1 MANQKIHEYILER
14 FSIGDDD
21 YFDIDY
27 FDGTNYTSA
36 KVKGSVIKALAS
48 AINIYNTD
56 GTLTADRILDGDGNT
71 LTFDDLRQL
80 EINVNPAPLGTPG
93 VDINVIPSGP
103 LMRVKD
109 ATSGDIRF
117 DVLQSGEIRFNNAYQ
132 FPLNDGASGEVLTT
146 DGLGNLT
153 FQPAG
158 GGVNIYNSDGTLTA
172 DRTLTGNNF
181 VLFFQTL
188 GSFIVHSHKNNIDNV
203 VFEVRTQ
210 SGYDSFTIRDHNTG
224 DNLFT
229 INNGTIQILN
239 EYLLPSVDGTN
250 GQVIVT
256 DGVGNTSFQDAPNI
270 YNNDGTLNGLR
281 TLSGNQ
287 ENLLFDNLGLFYV
300 KINPP
305 ILQDWGVNVRVDTTN
320 LTPGSD
326 GTPFRVMRDQ
336 DNKILFASVEDGRV
350 NVNEAYYLP
359 SSAGALGEVLTSA
372 GGSVVNWQSILSSIP
387 YLPPIIPLFSF
398 GTQGATFLA
407 NGNGAGGQYYFSATA
422 NNSILTQVSLD
433 NAGKTYDASNLK
445 LRIHWQLFST
455 VPLVTDTVI
464 WRVTYV
470 YITNVDDADSK
481 VATVVQNTISVGTR
495 LPNRLYT
502 DDLNVM
508 PGVANAKLL
517 NISVARLGNTDTYPN
532 TADLFG
538 IELIK
543 V

>member
-36 KVKGSVIKALAS
+36 KVKGSVIKALAT

-158 GGVNIYNSDGTLTA
+158 GAVNIYNSDGTLT
-172 DRTLTGNNF
+172 
-181 VLFFQTL
+181 
-188 GSFIVHSHKNNIDNV
+188 
-203 VFEVRTQ
+203 
-210 SGYDSFTIRDHNTG
+210 
-224 DNLFT
+224 
-229 INNGTIQILN
+229 
-239 EYLLPSVDGTN
+239 
-250 GQVIVT
+250 
-256 DGVGNTSFQDAPNI
+256 
-270 YNNDGTLNGLR
+270 GLR

-287 ENLLFDNLGLFYV
+287 ESLAFDDLGLFYV

-387 YLPPIIPLFSF
+387 YLPPVIPLFSF